1 MASFKLNP
9 FVTITAL
16 GTCTLA
22 ALGFAGFASAGG
34 SHHGHPHHPS
44 HGGKQR
50 DIKVQLGPRPFFLV
64 DQMEEGELKSELE
77 QCTEDT
83 FRKSDFSIGH
93 RGAALQFPE
102 HTKESYEAAARL
114 GAGIIECDVTFTKD
128 RELVCRHSQC
138 DLHTTTNIL
147 AVPELAA
154 KCTQPFSP
162 ADPATGKAA
171 TATCCTSDI
180 TLDEFKSLCGKMD
193 GANPNATTVEQYMA
207 GTASFRTDLYSSC
220 GTLVTHAESIALIDG
235 LGSKFTPELKVP
247 SVSMPFQG
255 DYTQEKYAQQMIDEY
270 KAARISPQRVWPQSF
285 NLPDVLYWINKTPK
299 FGRQAVFLDE
309 RVDSPTGYVDAVAGM
324 DDLANAGVRI
334 VAPPMWALVTLD
346 DFDQIVPSD
355 YAYAAQAA
363 GLDLITW
370 TLERSGL
377 LKGGGGYY
385 YQSIAEATN
394 DDGDTF
400 RILDVLAK
408 DVGVLGVFSDWP
420 ATTTYYANCMGL

>member
-1 MASFKLNP
+1 
-9 FVTITAL
+9 
-16 GTCTLA
+16 
-22 ALGFAGFASAGG
+22 
-34 SHHGHPHHPS
+34 
-44 HGGKQR
+44 
-50 DIKVQLGPRPFFLV
+50 
-64 DQMEEGELKSELE
+64 
-77 QCTEDT
+77 
-83 FRKSDFSIGH
+83 
-93 RGAALQFPE
+93 
-102 HTKESYEAAARL
+102 
-114 GAGIIECDVTFTKD
+114 
-128 RELVCRHSQC
+128 
-138 DLHTTTNIL
+138 LHTTTNIL
-147 AVPELAA
+147 AIPELAA

-162 ADPATGKAA
+162 ADPATGKQASA
-171 TATCCTSDI
+171 NCCTSDI

-193 GANPNATTVEQYMA
+193 GANPNATSVEQYLD
-207 GTASFRTDLYSSC
+207 GTANFRTDLYSAC
-220 GTLVTHAESIALIDG
+220 GTLVTHAESIALIDE
-235 LGSKFTPELKVP
+235 LGSKFTPELKAP
-247 SVSMPFQG
+247 SVVMPFQG

-285 NLPDVLYWINKTPK
+285 NLADVLYWVNKNPK

-309 RVDSPTGYVDAVAGM
+309 RVDSPTGYADAVANM

-346 DFDQIVPSD
+346 DFNEIVPSD
-355 YAYAAQAA
+355 YAYAAQGA

-420 ATTTYYANCMGL
+420 ATTTFYANCMGL

>member
-1 MASFKLNP
+1 MINAKTTSLFALSAIGAITVAGLGVTGMA
-9 FVTITAL
+9 
-16 GTCTLA
+16 A
-22 ALGFAGFASAGG
+22 ASGAHKGG
-34 SHHGHPHHPS
+34 KHRPS
-44 HGGKQR
+44 HAGHQPE
-50 DIKVQLGPRPFFLV
+50 IKVQLGPRPFYLV
-64 DQMEEGELKSELE
+64 DQMQDGELKSELE

-83 FRKSDFSIGH
+83 SHKSDFSIGH
-93 RGAALQFPE
+93 RGAPLQFPE
-102 HTKESYEAAARL
+102 HTKESYEAAARM

-128 RELVCRHSQC
+128 KQLVCRHSQC

-147 AVPELAA
+147 AIPELAA
-154 KCTQPFSP
+154 KCTEPFSP
-162 ADPATGKAA
+162 ADPATGTQASAK
-171 TATCCTSDI
+171 CCTSDI
-180 TLDEFKSLCGKMD
+180 TLEEFRTLCGKMD
-193 GANPNATTVEQYMA
+193 GANPKATTVEQYLD
-207 GTASFRTDLYSSC
+207 GTANFRTDLYSAC
-220 GTLVTHAESIALIDG
+220 GTLVTHAESIALIDS
-235 LGSKFTPELKVP
+235 LGANFTPELKAP
-247 SVSMPFQG
+247 SVPMPFQG
-255 DYTQEKYAQQMIDEY
+255 DYTQEDYAQQMIDEY
-270 KAARISPQRVWPQSF
+270 KAARISPRRVWPQSF
-285 NLPDVLYWINKTPK
+285 NLDDVLYWVNRNPK
-299 FGRQAVFLDE
+299 FGKQAVFLDE
-309 RVDSPTGYVDAVAGM
+309 RVDTPEGYAEALAGM

-346 DFDQIVPSD
+346 DFDDIVPSD

-385 YQSIAEATN
+385 YQSITEATN